1 MRLDFY
7 FGRVHISSLPSR
19 QEDPSM
25 FIVRTFPPASARTGG
40 NTGKGGNPLPFSG
53 ASDSSTI
60 SGASANASVGRLA
73 PRRPA
78 ETGGNRR
85 ILPAE
90 TLLGGPN
97 R

>member
-7 FGRVHISSLPSR
+7 FRRVHISSLPSR
-19 QEDPSM
+19 QEDASM
-25 FIVRTFPPASARTGG
+25 FHRSHVSPASARTGG
-40 NTGKGGNPLPFSG
+40 NTGKGGNPLPFSD

-60 SGASANASVGRLA
+60 SSASSNASVGRLA

-78 ETGGNRR
+78 EAGGNRR